1 MAWESL
7 LTALKDLFLKQL
19 PKVALME
26 LVMFGISR
34 LIDNP
39 TIVDVTWCINH
50 WLVGTSIATNNFTNL
65 SLVFSG
71 RKNTIH
77 FALLSAWLA
86 RLGGFLLYTRIIKP
100 YVDPRYKTLATKAK
114 INQNL
119 YYFLQFQ
126 GQGVLS
132 IMTAMPLYY
141 LFNQNSQELAWNNY
155 LGIGLAVAGILGEA
169 VADQQLYNFKQNRKE
184 KSEEFRGGLFKK
196 SRHPNLFFELVFW
209 FGLATSA
216 VDLKNVSGTAWG
228 FLGPMALFYIM
239 NNLTIPITTSHMK
252 KTRPNYAET
261 IKKTNKFWPF

>member
-1 MAWESL
+1 MAWE
-7 LTALKDLFLKQL
+7 TIVAALKDLFLKQL
-19 PKVALME
+19 PKVALLE
-26 LVMFGISR
+26 LVMFGLSR
-34 LIDNP
+34 VINNP
-39 TIVDVTWCINH
+39 TLVDVTWCLNH

-71 RKNTIH
+71 PKNTIH

-100 YVDPRYKTLATKAK
+100 YVDPRYKGLAAKAK
-114 INQNL
+114 VNENL

-132 IMTAMPLYY
+132 VLTALPLYF
-141 LFNQNSQELAWNNY
+141 LFNQSSQQLGWNNY
-155 LGIGLAVAGILGEA
+155 LGIAMAAVGLVGEA
-169 VADQQLYNFKQNRKE
+169 VADQTLYNFKQNRKD
-184 KSEEFRGGLFKK
+184 KSEELRTGLWKK

-216 VDLKNVSGTAWG
+216 VDPNNLKGTAWA
-228 FLGPMALFYIM
+228 FAGPLFLFYVM

-252 KTRPNYAET
+252 KTKPNYLET
-261 IKKTNKFWPF
+261 IKNTNKFWPF